1 MMNELHQ
8 ALLKSEGFINLSG
21 IETALNSQGS
31 AEKMDYAVIRDALLQ
46 NSSLRVLPEDM
57 QKLGLDIKTH
67 PLSNLIHAKEIAQSR
82 GSNVFIACM
91 PKSGSSFLSNSISQ
105 GLDYTFKMLTS
116 SRYTNP
122 SLYGVNPREQELC
135 ELAILKS
142 IICNQKSHIV
152 AQHHTKASPYTA
164 QILSAYNFQVI
175 VQTRNVFDI
184 LVSADDMFKSWDL
197 SNPKNQGA
205 NTLPLDFNML
215 EDKTRYDLLAK
226 GLGIWC
232 INFYVSWLRQRSM
245 GTKILHVD
253 YNEDIAVD
261 IGDKLSLGKKLSDF
275 LSLDS
280 MQSQNLKSL
289 FEKDQVDETK
299 SRFNR
304 GVSNRGLD
312 VPARIRRHII
322 DYAKQFSSELDAVD
336 YKRLF
341 GTMLN

>member
-1 MMNELHQ
+1 MNELHQ

-21 IETALNSQGS
+21 IETALKSHDS
-31 AEKMDYAVIRDALLQ
+31 TKKIDYAVVRDALLQ

-67 PLSNLIHAKEIAQSR
+67 PLSNLIHAKEIAKSR
-82 GSNVFIACM
+82 GNNVFIACM
-91 PKSGSSFLSNSISQ
+91 PKSGSSFLATSISQ
-105 GLDYTFKMLTS
+105 GLDYALKSLTS
-116 SRYTNP
+116 SRRTSP
-122 SLYGVNPREQELC
+122 SSYGVNPREQELC
-135 ELAILKS
+135 ELAIMNS
-142 IICNQKSHIV
+142 ILHNQKPHIV

-184 LVSADDMFKSWDL
+184 LVSADDMLKDWNV
-197 SNPKNQGA
+197 SNPKYQGA
-205 NTLPLDFNML
+205 ASLPLDFNTL
-215 EDKTRYDLLAK
+215 EVKTRYDLLAK

-245 GTKILHVD
+245 GTKFLHVD
-253 YNEDIAVD
+253 YNKDIAAD

-275 LSLDS
+275 LSLDE

-289 FEKDQVDETK
+289 FEKDQIDETQ

-304 GVSNRGLD
+304 GVSNRGLE
-312 VPARIRRHII
+312 VPSCVRGYLI
-322 DYAKQFSSELDAVD
+322 DYAKQFSSELDAGD

-341 GTMLN
+341 GTILN

>member
-1 MMNELHQ
+1 
-8 ALLKSEGFINLSG
+8 
-21 IETALNSQGS
+21 
-31 AEKMDYAVIRDALLQ
+31 
-46 NSSLRVLPEDM
+46 
-57 QKLGLDIKTH
+57 
-67 PLSNLIHAKEIAQSR
+67 
-82 GSNVFIACM
+82 
-91 PKSGSSFLSNSISQ
+91 
-105 GLDYTFKMLTS
+105 ML
-116 SRYTNP
+116 
-122 SLYGVNPREQELC
+122 
-135 ELAILKS
+135 
-142 IICNQKSHIV
+142 
-152 AQHHTKASPYTA
+152 
-164 QILSAYNFQVI
+164 
-175 VQTRNVFDI
+175 
-184 LVSADDMFKSWDL
+184 KSWDL
-197 SNPKNQGA
+197 SNPINQLS

-245 GTKILHVD
+245 GTRILQVD

-261 IGDKLSLGKKLSDF
+261 IGDKLSLSKKLSDF

-289 FEKDQVDETK
+289 FEKDQFDETK

-312 VPARIRRHII
+312 VPAHIRNYII

-341 GTMLN
+341 GTILN